1 VRAGPNEQSG
11 MSVVSPRRGEL
22 FWVSLDPT
30 IGSEIAKTRPCLVI
44 SNDLGNRYSDRVI
57 VAPITA
63 SGLSRIYPYE
73 VLVKAGEGGL
83 AEDSKVMLD
92 QIRSVDKRRLGRRIG
107 ALRHEL
113 MRDVNHAIR
122 LSLAV
127 DRD

>member
-1 VRAGPNEQSG
+1 
-11 MSVVSPRRGEL
+11 MSVITPRRGEL
-22 FWVSLDPT
+22 YWVRLDPT

-44 SNDLGNRYSDRVI
+44 SNDVGNRYSDRVT

-63 SGLSRIYPYE
+63 SGLNRIYPYE
-73 VLVKAGEGGL
+73 VLIKAGEGGL
-83 AEDSKVMLD
+83 IEDSKVMLD

-107 ALRHEL
+107 ILRHEL
-113 MRDVNHAIR
+113 MHEVNYAIR